1 MPTTHNKNSH
11 GAINLNIKKFLLI
24 VILIGTAPQAWSQG
38 AFRFGS
44 GERAGMWDF
53 SLAAIYQDS
62 ESIAGPGDLEL
73 DIKDRW
79 GFGFNFGYNFTNHL
93 ALSFEFDFISPSYD
107 LDFVDEDGISQ
118 TVSHRMDMFNGLLK
132 GTYNLL
138 KGPVTPFIDL
148 SIGFSY
154 TDSNIKD
161 GPTYCWP
168 SWYWGWACSSSSHDD
183 TNLNYGGGLGLRWDI
198 NRDMFMR
205 ASYSIMK
212 LDISNTSN
220 PEFGTGRL
228 EFGWRY

>member
-1 MPTTHNKNSH
+1 M
-11 GAINLNIKKFLLI
+11 NIKKILLI
-24 VILIGTAPQAWSQG
+24 VTLIGMTPQAWSQG

-44 GERAGMWDF
+44 DERAGNWDF
-53 SLAAIYQDS
+53 SLATIYQDS
-62 ESIAGPGDLEL
+62 EIIMGPGDLTL

-93 ALSFEFDFISPSYD
+93 ALSFEFDFVSPSYE
-107 LDFVDEDGISQ
+107 LSGTDEDGDFRTI
-118 TVSHRMDMFNGLLK
+118 SHRMDMFNGLLK

-138 KGPVTPFIDL
+138 SGPITPFIDL

-161 GPTYCWP
+161 GPSYCYP
-168 SWYWGWACSSSSHDD
+168 DWYWGWACYSSSHDD

-198 NRDMFMR
+198 IRDMFMR

-212 LDISNTSN
+212 LNISGTSD
-220 PEFGTGRL
+220 PEFGVGRL
-228 EFGWRY
+228 EFGWKY

>member
-1 MPTTHNKNSH
+1 M
-11 GAINLNIKKFLLI
+11 NLKKIILI
-24 VILIGTAPQAWSQG
+24 VTLITVAPQAWSQG

-44 GERAGMWDF
+44 DERADTWDF
-53 SLAAIYQDS
+53 SVAAIYQDS
-62 ESIAGPGDLEL
+62 EFITGPVDLTL

-93 ALSFEFDFISPSYD
+93 ALSFEFDFVSPSYVFSGTD
-107 LDFVDEDGISQ
+107 DKGDFQ
-118 TVSHRMDMFNGLLK
+118 TISHRMDMFNGLLK

-138 KGPVTPFIDL
+138 SGPVTPFIDL

-161 GPTYCWP
+161 GPSTCYP
-168 SWYWGWACSSSSHDD
+168 DWYWGWVCYSSSHDD
-183 TNLNYGGGLGLRWDI
+183 TSLNYGGGLGIRWDI

-212 LDISNTSN
+212 LDISNTTD
-220 PEFGTGRL
+220 PEFGVGRL
-228 EFGWRY
+228 EFGWKY